1 MTLVLVHGILNTGHI
16 MSWMRKRLEQQGY
29 SCIAPTI
36 APFDGRKGIAHAAKV
51 LQETIDN
58 ELGKDA
64 PIILI
69 GFSMG
74 GLLSRYYMQFL
85 GGNKRVK
92 ALFTIASPH
101 HGSYLAHLPYPSK
114 AFVELRPNSDLLQH
128 LKAHQQEI
136 ADIPLFSFRS
146 PMDSA
151 VVPSRSSHWS
161 IANNQVF
168 NVPLHMSMIFSRRV
182 LAAILT
188 HLDKLG
194 FKV

>member
-1 MTLVLVHGILNTGHI
+1 MTLVLVHGILNTGSI
-16 MSWMRKRLEQQGY
+16 MSWMCKQLEQQGY
-29 SCIAPTI
+29 RCIAPTI
-36 APFDGRKGIAHAAKV
+36 APFDGRKGIAYAAKV

-58 ELGKDA
+58 ELGKDE

-114 AFVELRPNSDLLQH
+114 AFAELRPNSELLQH
-128 LKAHQQEI
+128 LQEHQHKI
-136 ADIPLFSFRS
+136 ANIPLFSFRT

-161 IANNQVF
+161 IADNQVF
-168 NVPLHMSMIFSRRV
+168 KIPLHMSMIFSRRV
-182 LAAILT
+182 VKAILARLNE
-188 HLDKLG
+188 LD
-194 FKV
+194 FKA